1 MQKDLDPTVLG
12 KDVWTHC
19 INCINNTKAGDA
31 GTVSNEQ
38 ANKICAEIPYT
49 VIGGIHL
56 YGDKWVIY
64 STDDEACEIGLF
76 DDSQCTYEAIVN
88 DPCLSFDKRYLI
100 TGASK
105 ENFDCSWQVY
115 WDDGLNPSRTL
126 NLDNIPYMQQIANE
140 GEDCVEYENILPL
153 QLDCERIRLAP
164 LIETPTVLLEKSKAG
179 GKLPNGSYQAF
190 IAYAVNE
197 NKVSDYYASNVQA
210 LFDHESPSTSLNI
223 KLTNLDTRF
232 EGYRLV
238 ILSNNQGVQKAV
250 DVGYYSSHQDF
261 VTIGNLEG
269 IGITVPK
276 ERLPEYNPVIERSDK
291 MYAVNEYLVR
301 TGPRENLNFNYQC
314 KANKIKAHWVS
325 VEYPADYY
333 KQGGHNP
340 TFMRDEQYTFFIRW
354 IYNTGDKTRSY
365 HIPGRPPLDSDL
377 SPPPANE
384 VLGVENEMW
393 EVANTAQ
400 YVATMDPPDETY
412 TYDGGIVRA
421 KGIMGYWESSEKY
434 PNDPVRWC
442 ELCGTHIRHHKMPDE
457 QTMIDQPV
465 NYTARSSADNRSIY
479 VLGVEFDGITW
490 PEDNDGNPIPN
501 IVGYEILVG
510 DRTGAESIISKGIV
524 RNMQQYDIPD
534 HVATTGSG
542 ADQRQSVEGSLNVTG
557 LFPNYP
563 YNDLGTDPYLS
574 TQPVINDNDYVGMRR
589 YRHDVFTYHSP
600 DTSFN
605 RPFLGAQEVKLYG
618 PTTGY
623 AIGRFQPSEDHPG
636 HKLIRNVAA
645 IVGVVIGAGYAIM
658 EMRGRK
664 KKIMKN
670 ATSLSIGQNPGPYA
684 DTNIPQITTQ
694 INAPTTVTGGIFGG
708 TTTGTAPGSEVQPG
722 YQETEQ
728 QSLDATSGNPIDGAA
743 PGLASGSEA
752 VTQASENQNMMASG
766 QTTPPLTPE
775 AAAGGQD
782 GVDANAGVL
791 GVSAE
796 TQQNASTLAVPGT
809 TASTSADMNTAMNP
823 TISADI
829 NTEGQIQSDM
839 SNQEQVAANTPGH
852 IGPQRETEYEDSRY
866 KSSPGFIGTVFKIM
880 SFLNLMTT
888 GGQEIIDLIYE
899 LMGFQNYALKYNS
912 FGLYGNEQPVVGR
925 SRHVLHQARYLANSF
940 QNLQTAGGNNLRIN
954 NLQRPRT
961 VVLNTASPLP
971 NLSINAILP
980 AALQDN
986 SKFTLGQSPVYNIE
1000 QQVSSRVAAHYVGL
1014 KVNFPNQYAQ
1024 LDGIRQ
1030 IPTARPFILKTTD
1043 EVLTADIYEEIYA
1056 TGTRRKDGTQEVI
1069 FGGDC
1074 YIARYSEKVIMPFFW
1089 DFLMGQPDGY
1099 TFNYYF
1105 HQNVPYT
1112 RFWYNSDRYNLSGI
1126 VQPITSLTF
1135 AWANNP
1141 ASPGI
1146 PSALHNLDRS
1156 AADVGV
1162 DDGITPVTDP
1172 AVGGFGG
1179 ADPGPTNAGGL
1190 FTIKNRYMYT
1200 HCSGA
1205 NDFFVE
1211 TKINV
1216 GYRDW
1221 RDELGKRHYD
1231 TDDFAD
1237 LTELFHAK
1245 IIKNGN
1251 FYRYDNSLQKD
1262 QMFTQNISYGFIQDP
1277 TYDPFIA
1284 EECWVH
1290 YPKRLI
1296 YSRQAMLDATQD
1308 MWRVFLPNDFV
1319 DFKNPVN
1326 TIKPINKTGAMILF
1340 PHLAPVMWSGIN
1352 TLQAGQRDIILGDG
1366 GLFNQRP
1373 QNVVNADLP
1382 HEYGSCESSRSAI
1395 NTPSGLY
1402 FISQEQGKIFQY
1414 TKGLVNIAEQGM
1426 KQWFNK
1432 YLPSRLLAAFPDME
1446 NHVDVDNP
1454 IAGVGCQSVYDPNY
1468 DLVYFCKKDYEVIND
1483 ECLEY
1488 DPDTGVVVNETECYG
1503 EEPILSC
1510 PPDYEL
1516 IDGECCIDIVRD
1528 PIWTW
1533 DVRETEGDDIF
1544 LSNPCFDDTD
1554 GTGAANGLLP
1564 SPWNECFK
1572 GSSCSSWMPPAVEVV
1587 DEPTGAYGQMCMG
1600 FSCTVLAQTPDLVE
1614 AGFMVGPD
1622 DLDSSCGKYYLGML
1636 HSFSE
1641 PHYDFGCGENS
1652 FMPTAC
1658 CNCPYFAEGAWQEGA
1673 SQQLVDGNGD
1683 PTSLIA
1689 GNTYSGSVDL
1699 AMPAGYSPSN
1709 TSSGGFNDFSTGDFP
1724 AQLLIW
1730 GGNADCDI
1738 FKWGNPYMY
1747 DQTNPNSELL
1757 WASGDISFGGTVLE
1771 QWTTFNYSF
1780 VPSQNWDWIVLQV
1793 SSMVDRSSIFLHSPC
1808 PGSNAHLMDV
1818 YIFVDNFTVPSMTQ
1832 EITKTCECPEGT
1844 DMYFTGTDTPATPQ
1858 DCINCIDI
1866 GSNDQPIFGGCVEC
1880 RFAECIPPDE
1890 EDVVTPIDL
1899 DNEEFFK
1906 DISWTVSYDPKIKAW
1921 VSFHDWHPELTFPSL
1936 NHFLTT
1942 KTKQLEV
1949 PYCPPPYVYN
1959 PLSGMCENFE
1969 CPEGSVYQDGQCCT
1983 EDRIDVEIL
1992 ECFEHDN
1999 DWPVDPAELNITSLE
2014 SIRTRLIS
2022 NQKLNL
2028 LTRSDNSKLTK
2039 AINITREE
2047 SDIVY
2052 IKMDESIYSSI
2063 KDLKPIKFNI
2073 DLPFLND
2080 KTLSLSY
2087 EHANNKKRGLKVFR
2101 NTENGIIVEK
2111 NIIPQVR
2118 TYKLVDKEYKG
2129 FLMFLESKD
2138 ILYGTLRKDDKV
2150 YEFIHLQGDTYAIYD
2165 TQKSINKMP
2174 SFECGNDKDA
2184 VNGVMTAIKSQRSGN
2199 LRMDDEFCIN
2209 LGVDV
2214 DFFTYQ
2220 DFGESTFAVIN
2231 WIQTIIDYTNDVYS
2245 NDLNCTVEVTH
2256 LHIWE
2261 WSSYDI
2267 LNATTVGGVITDY
2280 GDFAEYNFIEEGFYG
2295 GPPLCLDYNV
2305 QCLIN
2310 WNGIPELAAE
2320 LVPGLN
2326 SVDMLH
2332 MITRRQAGG
2341 GIAHGIG
2348 GYCELENNMV
2358 DNEFV
2363 SGGAKSV
2370 AVSGSLIPEF
2380 PSFEYG
2386 QIIGGDGMSGWI
2398 FQAVIVPHEMGH
2410 ILGAYHSHN
2419 CTAYNAD
2426 PTYAYPGGALDNCVI
2441 TLESVACNGGNGIC
2455 PPDNNPSFYNSNLGF
2470 GTLMSYCHVGNQCN
2484 GDVNVALQFHPVIKE
2499 QRIIPLLEDHA
2510 TPECSACVEPL
2521 GGCTDPL
2528 ADNYDPNAT
2537 FDDGSCRYREICGC
2551 KCDPGY
2557 TMVYAGT
2564 TTPMSEAL
2572 CVEYG
2577 GTNTECI
2584 LVDCE
2589 ESPYGPFP
2597 PSFELGGIWRH
2608 NDRCDLYTNYYNE
2621 QYGWEIEFVESQ
2633 GQVVNTLRNIE
2644 YEMEAWLYKTP
2655 EDTNGNPLEGYSS
2668 CENKYH
2674 ELDFNFNRAI
2684 IYNTEQV
2691 SGLLNLVLAQKNNA
2705 WYNNQFPNTN
2715 GAIYNILYKKEEQK
2729 FRFNQFWDTTRNRGE
2744 IVFPNGDF
2752 DSNIFTVNEPIWHT
2766 ELDGYTRQLNPQN
2779 LNYFKDPL
2787 ERKKFRHYWNKIVL
2801 RRQPLSMIG
2810 PAGPMLEPETR
2821 NMIFKV
2827 ENSNINLSFR

>member
-1 MQKDLDPTVLG
+1 MSNKQKGHIPKPPQFQNTSNKDTRIFVKGMQKDLDPTVLG

-38 ANKICAEIPYT
+38 GNKICAEIPYT

-64 STDDEACEIGLF
+64 STDDEASEIGLF

-126 NLDNIPYMQQIANE
+126 NLDNIPYMQQVANE

-164 LIETPTVLLEKSKAG
+164 LIETPTVVLEKSKTG

-197 NKVSDYYASNVQA
+197 NKIGDYYTSNVQA
-210 LFDHESPSTSLNI
+210 LFDHESPSSALNI

-232 EGYRLV
+232 EGFRLV
-238 ILSNNQGVQKAV
+238 ILSNNQGVQKAK
-250 DVGYYSSHQDF
+250 DIGYYSTEQDF
-261 VTIGNLEG
+261 ITIGNLED

-291 MYAVNEYLVR
+291 MFVVNEYLVR
-301 TGPRENLNFNYQC
+301 TGPRENFNFNYQC
-314 KANKIKAHWVS
+314 LANKIKTRWVS

-333 KQGGHNP
+333 RQGGHNP
-340 TFMRDEQYTFFIRW
+340 TFMRDEQYAFFIRW
-354 IYNTGDKTRSY
+354 IYNTGDKSRSY
-365 HIPGRPPLDSDL
+365 HIPGREATEDDL
-377 SPPPANE
+377 VGPPASE
-384 VLGVENEMW
+384 VLNAYTEDSYW
-393 EVANTAQ
+393 QVANTA
-400 YVATMDPPDETY
+400 YYNAALDVGGIV
-412 TYDGGIVRA
+412 YDGGIVRA
-421 KGIMGYWESSEKY
+421 KGQMGYWESTELY

-442 ELCGTHIRHHKMPDE
+442 DLCSKPIRHHKMPDE
-457 QTMIDQPV
+457 QTMINQPE
-465 NYTARSSADNRSIY
+465 NYTARSSADNKRIY
-479 VLGVEFDGITW
+479 VLGVEFGNIAW
-490 PEDNDGNPIPN
+490 PVDNDGLPIPN
-501 IVGYEILVG
+501 IVGYEILTG
-510 DRTGAESIISKGIV
+510 DRTGSESIVSKGLI
-524 RNMQQYDIPD
+524 RNMQKYRIPD
-534 HVATTGSG
+534 NESKSG
-542 ADQRQSVEGSLNVTG
+542 KTSESQSVESALGVQG

-574 TQPVINDNDYVGMRR
+574 QTEVVKDKDFVGINDYS
-589 YRHDVFTYHSP
+589 HKIFTYHSP

-605 RPFLGAQEVKLYG
+605 RPFLGAQEIKLYG
-618 PTTGY
+618 PTTGFSL
-623 AIGRFQPSEDHPG
+623 GRFQTSEDHPG
-636 HKLIRNVAA
+636 HKLIRNIGA
-645 IVGVVIGAGYAIM
+645 IIALVIGAGYAIM

-664 KKIMKN
+664 KQIMRN
-670 ATSLSIGQNPGPYA
+670 ATALSIGQNPGPYA
-684 DTNIPQITTQ
+684 DTTFDTEDKYDLNTSSSSLNLGP
-694 INAPTTVTGGIFGG
+694 FGG
-708 TTTGTAPGSEVQPG
+708 AIGGSSTSGVVDTTG
-722 YQETEQ
+722 ETTE
-728 QSLDATSGNPIDGAA
+728 DVATDGSGNALDGAA
-743 PGLASGSEA
+743 PG
-752 VTQASENQNMMASG
+752 
-766 QTTPPLTPE
+766 
-775 AAAGGQD
+775 AAAGSVAAD
-782 GVDANAGVL
+782 NAAANAQAMEDGQSNVEQSD
-791 GVSAE
+791 GISIPPAPNVSAE
-796 TQQNASTLAVPGT
+796 QFQNVSTTGVVIPGT
-809 TASTSADMNTAMNP
+809 TQDTTDDVNTAMNP
-823 TISADI
+823 VISSAINVDGSIQADQ
-829 NTEGQIQSDM
+829 TA
-839 SNQEQVAANTPGH
+839 QEEVIKKVPGH
-852 IGPQRETEYEDSRY
+852 IGPQKQVEFEDSRY
-866 KSSPGFIGTVFKIM
+866 KSSPGFIGQVFKIM

-899 LMGFQNYALKYNS
+899 LMSFQNYALKFNS
-912 FGLYGNEQPVVGR
+912 YGLYGNEVPVVGR
-925 SRHVLHQARYLANSF
+925 SRHSLVQARYLANSF
-940 QNLQTAGGNNLRIN
+940 QNMSVGGQNFRIN

-961 VVLNTASPLP
+961 VVINSETNLP
-971 NLSINAILP
+971 NLSVAAVLP
-980 AALQDN
+980 NNLQDN
-986 SKFTLGQSPVYNIE
+986 SKFILSQIGDAW
-1000 QQVSSRVAAHYVGL
+1000 VSSNFTAPISSRIAAHYVGL
-1014 KVNFPNQYAQ
+1014 KVDNPNQYGK

-1030 IPTARPFILKTTD
+1030 VPSGRPFILKKTD
-1043 EVLTADIYEEIYA
+1043 EALTDDVAEKIYE
-1056 TGTRRKDGTQEVI
+1056 TGKIKKDDTTEVI
-1069 FGGDC
+1069 FGGDS

-1099 TFNYYF
+1099 NFNYFY
-1105 HQNVPYT
+1105 HQNVPYV

-1126 VQPITSLTF
+1126 VQPITSLSFT
-1135 AWANNP
+1135 WANDPSN
-1141 ASPGI
+1141 AGV
-1146 PSALHNLDRS
+1146 PSALHNLDRNQLTDLS
-1156 AADVGV
+1156 EDNTATE
-1162 DDGITPVTDP
+1162 DDP
-1172 AVGGFGG
+1172 FGG
-1179 ADPGPTNAGGL
+1179 APAFGGGTTYDGPPAGDGL
-1190 FTIKNRYMYT
+1190 FTIKHRYMYT
-1200 HCSGA
+1200 HCNGA

-1231 TDDFAD
+1231 TDEFAD

-1251 FYRYDNSLQKD
+1251 FFRYDNSLQKD

-1308 MWRVFLPNDFV
+1308 MWRIFLPQDYV
-1319 DFKNPVN
+1319 DFKNSIN

-1402 FISQEQGKIFQY
+1402 FISQQQGKIFQY

-1488 DPDTGVVVNETECYG
+1488 DPDTGVVVNETECYDV
-1503 EEPILSC
+1503 EPILSC

-1528 PIWTW
+1528 PIWTCTTVNSTQE
-1533 DVRETEGDDIF
+1533 DLTVINPNFEIDEQPPGQIGT
-1544 LSNPCFDDTD
+1544 LSVASGLTPGPWVQCKRGPGVGNYNPSGLGTGNSVIDAPPCF
-1554 GTGAANGLLP
+1554 
-1564 SPWNECFK
+1564 
-1572 GSSCSSWMPPAVEVV
+1572 
-1587 DEPTGAYGQMCMG
+1587 PTATPTNQ
-1600 FSCTVLAQTPDLVE
+1600 QTPDTLPFE
-1614 AGFMVGPD
+1614 DCSIGFPLPGDSGWLPAYQGKTYIGMTIQTNGIGQVTTWGPN
-1622 DLDSSCGKYYLGML
+1622 Y
-1636 HSFSE
+1636 
-1641 PHYDFGCGENS
+1641 N
-1652 FMPTAC
+1652 T
-1658 CNCPYFAEGAWQEGA
+1658 WQEGV
-1673 SQQLVDGNGD
+1673 SQELSSPMTVG
-1683 PTSLIA
+1683 T
-1689 GNTYSGSVDL
+1689 TYQMTL
-1699 AMPAGYSPSN
+1699 ALTQGWEDQTPDIVVS
-1709 TSSGGFNDFSTGDFP
+1709 
-1724 AQLLIW
+1724 IW
-1730 GGNADCDI
+1730 GGSDQCPCEDN
-1738 FKWGNPYMY
+1738 GPMSSTYLGY
-1747 DQTNPNSELL
+1747 DNNTHNSEIL
-1757 WASGDISFGGTVLE
+1757 WTSPALTQSPP
-1771 QWTTFNYSF
+1771 QWTLYTATFTPTSPHSHIHF
-1780 VPSQNWDWIVLQV
+1780 RVGRLSGGLHMTLPSTTTNGYVY
-1793 SSMVDRSSIFLHSPC
+1793 
-1808 PGSNAHLMDV
+1808 MDGISTIQSTTEV
-1818 YIFVDNFTVPSMTQ
+1818 R
-1832 EITKTCECPEGT
+1832 KTCECPEGT
-1844 DMYFTGTDTPATPQ
+1844 DMYWTGTDTPATEE
-1858 DCINCIDI
+1858 DCINCISGGYNVDE
-1866 GSNDQPIFGGCVEC
+1866 PCVFAGCVEC

-1949 PYCPPPYVYN
+1949 PYCPPPYIYN
-1959 PLSGMCENFE
+1959 PETGMCENYE

-1983 EDRIDVEIL
+1983 EDRQDVDTIR
-1992 ECFEHDN
+1992 CDEHDN
-1999 DWPVDPAELNITSLE
+1999 DWPVDPSEAITSLE
-2014 SIRTRLIS
+2014 SVRTRLIN
-2022 NQKLNL
+2022 NQKLDL

-2039 AINITREE
+2039 AINITRDEN
-2047 SDIVY
+2047 DMVY
-2052 IKMDESIYSSI
+2052 IKMDQSLYSNI
-2063 KDLKPIKFNI
+2063 KDLRPIKFNI
-2073 DLPFLND
+2073 DLPFLDN

-2087 EHANNKKRGLKVFR
+2087 EYANNKKRGLKLLR
-2101 NTENGIIVEK
+2101 NTEDGIIEEK
-2111 NIIPQVR
+2111 YVPKVR
-2118 TYKLVDKEYKG
+2118 TYKLVDKEYSG

-2138 ILYGTLRKDDKV
+2138 ILYGILKKDDKV
-2150 YEFIHLQGDTYAIYD
+2150 YEFIHLEGDTYGIYD
-2165 TQKSINKMP
+2165 TQKSIHDMP
-2174 SFECGNDKDA
+2174 SFECANDKDA
-2184 VNGVMTAIKSQRSGN
+2184 VNGVMAAVKSQRSGN
-2199 LRMDDEFCIN
+2199 LRMNDEFCIN

-2214 DFFTYQ
+2214 DYFTYL
-2220 DFGESTFAVIN
+2220 DFDQNTFAVAD

-2245 NDLNCTVEVTH
+2245 NDLNCTVEVTV

-2261 WSSYDI
+2261 QTIYDV
-2267 LNATTVGGVITDY
+2267 AGSTTAGGVITDY
-2280 GDFAEYNFIEEGFYG
+2280 GDFAEYNFIAEGFYA
-2295 GPPLCLDYNV
+2295 GPPHCADYNV

-2332 MITRRQAGG
+2332 MITRKQIGG

-2358 DNEFV
+2358 DNEFM

-2370 AVSGSLIPEF
+2370 AVSGSLIPQF

-2386 QIIGGDGMSGWI
+2386 QEITGDNMGGWI
-2398 FQAVIVPHEMGH
+2398 YQAVIVPHEMGH
-2410 ILGAYHSHN
+2410 VVGAYHSHN
-2419 CTAYNAD
+2419 CFAYNAD
-2426 PTYAYPGGALDNCVI
+2426 PTYNYAGGALDNCVI
-2441 TLESVACNGGNGIC
+2441 TGESGPCNAGNGVC
-2455 PPDNNPSFYNSNLGF
+2455 PPDNNTTFYNTNLGF
-2470 GTLMSYCHVGNQCN
+2470 GTLMSYCHVGNGCN
-2484 GDVNVALQFHPVIKE
+2484 GDVAVQLQFHPVVKE

-2510 TPECSACVEPL
+2510 TPECSACVPPL

-2528 ADNYDPNAT
+2528 AENYNPNAT
-2537 FDDGSCRYREICGC
+2537 FDDGSCTYREICGC
-2551 KCDPGY
+2551 KCDTGY

-2564 TTPMSEAL
+2564 TNPIPEAI
-2572 CVEYG
+2572 CIQYG

-2589 ESPYGPFP
+2589 ESPYEPFP
-2597 PSFELGGIWRH
+2597 PSYELGGIWRH

-2633 GQVVNTLRNIE
+2633 GQVVNTLRNVE

-2674 ELDFNFNRAI
+2674 ELDFNFNKAI

-2705 WYNNQFPNTN
+2705 WFNNQFPNTN
-2715 GAIYNILYKKEEQK
+2715 GAVYNILYKKEEQK

-2752 DSNIFTVNEPIWHT
+2752 DSNIFTVKEPIWHT

-2787 ERKKFRHYWNKIVL
+2787 ERKKFRHYWNKILL
-2801 RRQPLSMIG
+2801 RREPLSMIG